1 MLDKLVFGMLGKN
14 GVERFVRQE
23 LERLQQGG
31 FLEKEELERLSAE
44 CLSALEGR
52 LDKASKVIGPALG
65 GLAAQV
71 REALDIPSRAEVIA
85 LTEALARA
93 ERARTEGKAG
103 PAPQADVVGR

>member
-1 MLDKLVFGMLGKN
+1 MLDKLVFSALGKS
-14 GVERFVRQE
+14 GVERFVREE

-31 FLEKEELERLSAE
+31 FLGKEDLERLSAE
-44 CLSALEGR
+44 CLGALEGR
-52 LDKASKVIGPALG
+52 FSRVQQSFGPVLG

-93 ERARTEGKAG
+93 ERDRTANKA
-103 PAPQADVVGR
+103 Q

>member
-1 MLDKLVFGMLGKN
+1 MLDKLVFSALGKS
-14 GVERFVRQE
+14 GVERFVREE

-31 FLEKEELERLSAE
+31 FLRKEDLDRLSTE
-44 CLSALEGR
+44 CLGALEGR
-52 LDKASKVIGPALG
+52 FDRVQKTVGPVLG

-93 ERARTEGKAG
+93 ERDRTANK
-103 PAPQADVVGR
+103 PQ